1 MEISYNITNRE
12 EKFFDVAKSVAKTS
26 DFHKGKVG
34 CCVVCKNVILS
45 VASNT
50 EKTHPLQ
57 RKYNKF
63 RNFNIDESPA
73 RMHSEIRALI
83 PLINKNIKWKN
94 VEIYIYRILMNGNPA
109 ISKPCP
115 TCIRFINDLGI
126 RTVFYIDEHCNKVKV
141 KLY

>member
-1 MEISYNITNRE
+1 MVDYNITNRE
-12 EKFFDVAKSVAKTS
+12 NRFFDVAKSVAKTS
-26 DFHKGKVG
+26 DFHKGRVG
-34 CCVVCKNVILS
+34 CCVVYKKVILS

-57 RKYNKF
+57 RKYNRF
-63 RNFNIDESPA
+63 RNFDVDGSPA

-83 PLINKNIKWKN
+83 PIINEHISWKDVELYVYRVLKNG
-94 VEIYIYRILMNGNPA
+94 YPA

-115 TCIRFINDLGI
+115 TCMKLINDLGI
-126 RTVFYIDEHCNKVKV
+126 RTIFYIDEQCNKVKE